1 MMQIDDTV
9 LAKLEKLSHL
19 HISELKKEEV
29 KEQLSG
35 ILNYIENLN
44 ELDTDA
50 LSATFST
57 LDGGTPIRE
66 DTPRE
71 ADEIAKDIL
80 SKAPQGQDDYFI
92 VPAIIE

>member
-1 MMQIDDTV
+1 MQIDDTV

-19 HISELKKEEV
+19 RIDDSKKEEV

-44 ELDTDA
+44 ELNTDT
-50 LSATFST
+50 LSASFST
-57 LDGGTPIRE
+57 LDGGTPLRE
-66 DTPRE
+66 DVPR
-71 ADEIAKDIL
+71 AANDIAKDIL

>member
-1 MMQIDDTV
+1 MQIDDAV

-19 HISELKKEEV
+19 RIDEAKKEEV
-29 KEQLSG
+29 KKQLTG
-35 ILNYIENLN
+35 ILDYIENLN

-57 LDGGTPIRE
+57 LDGGTPLRVDTARE
-66 DTPRE
+66 SNN
-71 ADEIAKDIL
+71 IAKDIL
-80 SKAPQGQDDYFI
+80 SHAPQARDDFFI